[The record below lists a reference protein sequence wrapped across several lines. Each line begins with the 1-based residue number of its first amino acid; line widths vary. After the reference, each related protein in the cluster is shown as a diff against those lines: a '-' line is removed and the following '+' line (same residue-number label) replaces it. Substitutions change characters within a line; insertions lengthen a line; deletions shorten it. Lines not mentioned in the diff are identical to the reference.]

1 MNHTQPPVYIVGVG
15 MTPTGKFL
23 DRSIKQLT
31 ADAVT
36 AALADAGVTA
46 RDIQS
51 AYFSNATQGVLEGQ
65 TMVRGQIALRTMGFE
80 SIPIFN
86 IENACASASSAFNLA
101 VQFVRSGAGDMA
113 LAVGAEKMFCTD
125 KAKMFSVFDGAWDVS
140 TVEQNKNT
148 LLQMGHGIEP
158 PDGTTS
164 KAPYSLF
171 MDIYAAFGRFHMREF
186 GTTQR
191 QIAAVSAKNHGHS
204 VHNPLAQYRNAY
216 TIDEVL
222 AAPPIT
228 YPLTL
233 PMCAPVSDGAAAVV
247 VCSEA
252 ALARLA
258 DRRRAIKVLA
268 SVIATG
274 SNRRPEDVAQHI
286 TVKASRQ
293 AYELAGVGPQDIS
306 LAEVHDATAIGEIV
320 QSENLGFCAFGEG
333 GPLAER
339 GDTTI
344 GGRIPINTSGG
355 LESKGHPIGA
365 TGIGQLHELVVQLR
379 GEAGARQV
387 QGARLAIAE
396 NGGGLFGI
404 EEAVAAITILGR

>member
-1 MNHTQPPVYIVGVG
+1 M
-15 MTPTGKFL
+15 
-23 DRSIKQLT
+23 
-31 ADAVT
+31 
-36 AALADAGVTA
+36 
-46 RDIQS
+46 
-51 AYFSNATQGVLEGQ
+51 
-65 TMVRGQIALRTMGFE
+65 
-80 SIPIFN
+80 
-86 IENACASASSAFNLA
+86 
-101 VQFVRSGAGDMA
+101 
-113 LAVGAEKMFCTD
+113 
-125 KAKMFSVFDGAWDVS
+125 
-140 TVEQNKNT
+140 
-148 LLQMGHGIEP
+148 
-158 PDGTTS
+158 
-164 KAPYSLF
+164 
-171 MDIYAAFGRFHMREF
+171 
-186 GTTQR
+186 
-191 QIAAVSAKNHGHS
+191 
-204 VHNPLAQYRNAY
+204 
-216 TIDEVL
+216 
-222 AAPPIT
+222 
-228 YPLTL
+228 
-233 PMCAPVSDGAAAVV
+233 
-247 VCSEA
+247 CSEA

-258 DRRRAIKVLA
+258 KRGRAIKVLA

-274 SNRRPEDVAQHI
+274 STRRPEDLDQHI
-286 TVKASRQ
+286 TVKAAKQ

-365 TGIGQLHELVVQLR
+365 TGLGQLHELVVQLR